1 MAISERVAYLK
12 GLADGLGLQEKDK
25 TGKFYTELINL
36 IEEMALVVD
45 YLQDETDEME
55 EYLDALDEDLSDVE
69 EAVFD
74 FDDEYDDDDF
84 EDYDFNTLGNYMES
98 ECPGCGE
105 TIAYFDDTEDDQAV
119 DIVCP
124 NCGEVVT
131 TIGEDDEED
140 VIDISQ
146 DEEENN

>member
-25 TGKFYTELINL
+25 TGKFYTELISL

-131 TIGEDDEED
+131 TIGEDNEED
-140 VIDISQ
+140 VIDIDQ
-146 DEEENN
+146 DEEGNN